1 LINKWQT
8 ELLGGSIGGDRRRI
22 AVTPGRAHGD
32 SRVRAILQDIVQIID
47 PGLLD
52 GLDPNQEMI
61 IPLQSYCPRFSP

>member
-1 LINKWQT
+1 VEALAAIGA
-8 ELLGGSIGGDRRRI
+8 ELRLRREELM
-22 AVTPGRAHGD
+22 GD